1 MKRVFA
7 HIGFSTATALI
18 VLNMIS
24 AVYVPYIATGLA
36 LMLCVSLALKKYRQ
50 AVTVPLCLSSAL
62 FACLLFLCV
71 YYSAVEPALSL
82 SGKTA
87 ELTFCIKDLP
97 QFDGGKYIYT
107 AKATRILLNGA
118 PQSVNLRVVS
128 DKPVCADAF
137 QLVNAKARFYSTG
150 SNAFNNFGKWG
161 DGIYLNAK
169 LIEFSV
175 TDNDVFSPM
184 KYILLLRN
192 DIIELLVR
200 NLKNNTGAL
209 SAALVTGDRY
219 YLSNDVITAFRLA
232 GVSHLTAI
240 SGLHLGVI
248 SGSFYYVAK
257 RTGVPVKP
265 RNALII
271 ILVILYMALAG
282 FSGSVTRAGIMFIT
296 VFSADFFKRKPDTL
310 NSLGFAVFIIC
321 LNPFAVG
328 DSGAVLSVLS
338 VLSLITLYPYL
349 KNQFSKVFD
358 YRNDRRNRK
367 TYPFRYIIAYV
378 LKSVLLSVSVLLYT
392 LPAVFLFFGYF
403 NATSLVSN
411 ILLIPLGSIAT
422 VLSLLCYISLKLKF
436 LCTAFVITVSG
447 VDSLIIILVKFFAGF
462 ELMRFSLTGWF
473 SFVIAA
479 VLAVF
484 AVNFIVFKNKTLKT
498 AFVITF
504 IILAF
509 SLAINAFT
517 QYNINI

>member
-1 MKRVFA
+1 
-7 HIGFSTATALI
+7 
-18 VLNMIS
+18 
-24 AVYVPYIATGLA
+24 
-36 LMLCVSLALKKYRQ
+36 
-50 AVTVPLCLSSAL
+50 
-62 FACLLFLCV
+62 
-71 YYSAVEPALSL
+71 
-82 SGKTA
+82 
-87 ELTFCIKDLP
+87 
-97 QFDGGKYIYT
+97 
-107 AKATRILLNGA
+107 
-118 PQSVNLRVVS
+118 
-128 DKPVCADAF
+128 
-137 QLVNAKARFYSTG
+137 
-150 SNAFNNFGKWG
+150 
-161 DGIYLNAK
+161 IYLNAK
-169 LIEFSV
+169 LIEFTV

-265 RNALII
+265 RNVFII
-271 ILVILYMALAG
+271 ALVIFYMALAG

-296 VFSADFFKRKPDTL
+296 VFSADLFKRKPDTL

-358 YRNDRRNRK
+358 YLNDRRNRK

-436 LCTAFVITVSG
+436 LCTAFVLTVSG

-517 QYNINI
+517 QYNITI